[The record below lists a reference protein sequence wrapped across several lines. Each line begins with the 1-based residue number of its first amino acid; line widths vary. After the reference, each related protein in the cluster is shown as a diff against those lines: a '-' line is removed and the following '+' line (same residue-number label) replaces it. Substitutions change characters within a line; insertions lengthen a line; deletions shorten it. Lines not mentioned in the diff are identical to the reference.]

1 MAEGNADK
9 SSGDDSSKRPV
20 FGERYLTDP
29 SRVFQHN
36 AW

>member
-1 MAEGNADK
+1 MAEKTDDDGN
-9 SSGDDSSKRPV
+9 SKRPV